1 MERLEGWLV
10 QIFPAEF
17 GFKWTDHIVD
27 GVRDD
32 DQHQHHNILFAIIQS
47 QDGPLKCSLH
57 WEITGM
63 QKRVTC
69 PLRPLMIKSGIIGKK
84 TQSSS
89 PMSWMGLDVE
99 VLIFG
104 KSYLLEKL
112 SWIVSW
118 LRIFIYYHH
127 CALVLGSQI
136 CVYVTYWKS

>member
-1 MERLEGWLV
+1 MKGWLV

-17 GFKWTDHIVD
+17 GFKWTDHMVHD
-27 GVRDD
+27 GCNDDDDDD
-32 DQHQHHNILFAIIQS
+32 DQHRHHNILFAIIQS

-89 PMSWMGLDVE
+89 PMS
-99 VLIFG
+99 
-104 KSYLLEKL
+104 
-112 SWIVSW
+112 
-118 LRIFIYYHH
+118 
-127 CALVLGSQI
+127 
-136 CVYVTYWKS
+136 

>member
-1 MERLEGWLV
+1 MEGWLV

-32 DQHQHHNILFAIIQS
+32 DQHQHHKILFAIIQS

-84 TQSSS
+84 NTIIIAIVNDNL
-89 PMSWMGLDVE
+89 SWMGLEME
-99 VLIFG
+99 VLIF
-104 KSYLLEKL
+104 
-112 SWIVSW
+112 
-118 LRIFIYYHH
+118 
-127 CALVLGSQI
+127 
-136 CVYVTYWKS
+136 

>member
-1 MERLEGWLV
+1 MEGWLV

-69 PLRPLMIKSGIIGKK
+69 PLRPLMIKSGIVRKK

-89 PMSWMGLDVE
+89 PMSWMGLEME

-104 KSYLLEKL
+104 NT
-112 SWIVSW
+112 I
-118 LRIFIYYHH
+118 
-127 CALVLGSQI
+127 
-136 CVYVTYWKS
+136 

>member
-89 PMSWMGLDVE
+89 PMSWMGLEME

-104 KSYLLEKL
+104 NT
-112 SWIVSW
+112 I
-118 LRIFIYYHH
+118 
-127 CALVLGSQI
+127 
-136 CVYVTYWKS
+136 